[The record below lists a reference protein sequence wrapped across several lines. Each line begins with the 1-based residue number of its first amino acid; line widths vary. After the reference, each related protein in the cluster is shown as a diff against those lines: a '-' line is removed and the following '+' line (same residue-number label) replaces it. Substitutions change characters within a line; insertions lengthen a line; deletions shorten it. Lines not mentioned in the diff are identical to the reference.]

1 MSTGL
6 PILMTPETGSREFHV
21 KWGEAGLNSLASQRR
36 VATRRLNC
44 AILLFFMAW
53 VVKFPKHFTK
63 LDRFYAQKQQTLKKL
78 LFLSIDIVA
87 SCQKVQNS
95 YFQSFIF
102 FH

>member
-1 MSTGL
+1 MPIMSTGL

-53 VVKFPKHFTK
+53 VVKFP
-63 LDRFYAQKQQTLKKL
+63 
-78 LFLSIDIVA
+78 IDGYKIRYRKVA
-87 SCQKVQNS
+87 SSRPVYYSKVTGHRPKVTVHKDQIS
-95 YFQSFIF
+95 PS
-102 FH
+102 

>member
-53 VVKFPKHFTK
+53 VVKFPMEGYKI
-63 LDRFYAQKQQTLKKL
+63 RYIICLKSKNG
-78 LFLSIDIVA
+78 
-87 SCQKVQNS
+87 KEVQNS

>member
-1 MSTGL
+1 MPIMSTGL

-53 VVKFPKHFTK
+53 VVKFPMEGYKI
-63 LDRFYAQKQQTLKKL
+63 RY
-78 LFLSIDIVA
+78 I
-87 SCQKVQNS
+87 
-95 YFQSFIF
+95 
-102 FH
+102 